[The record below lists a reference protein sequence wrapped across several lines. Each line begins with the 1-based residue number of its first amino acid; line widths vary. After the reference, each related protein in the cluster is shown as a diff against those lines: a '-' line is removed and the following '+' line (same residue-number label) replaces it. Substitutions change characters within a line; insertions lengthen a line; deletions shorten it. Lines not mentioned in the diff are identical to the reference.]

1 MKTLYTLVV
10 TYFFFHCSV
19 EERERVLESDRLAK
33 LEEWKVSLSRL
44 QEMLVEQ
51 EDAFKE
57 HDGVAADLETV
68 MLKKSEIEVAV
79 IWLCYFL

>member
-1 MKTLYTLVV
+1 M
-10 TYFFFHCSV
+10 
-19 EERERVLESDRLAK
+19 
-33 LEEWKVSLSRL
+33 
-44 QEMLVEQ
+44 EQ